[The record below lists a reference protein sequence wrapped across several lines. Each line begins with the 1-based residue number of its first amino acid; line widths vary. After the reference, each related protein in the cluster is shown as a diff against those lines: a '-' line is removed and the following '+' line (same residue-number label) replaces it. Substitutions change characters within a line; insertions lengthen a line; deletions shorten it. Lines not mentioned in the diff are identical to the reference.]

1 MTNSSLL
8 DTAKTALSALSL
20 VSTDAARYD
29 QLSDDD
35 AFALSATIAEERRL
49 LDAQDALVAGVFAKR
64 SAPELGGLGL
74 AQKLGKRNPENCCA
88 RSPASPS
95 RKRSPQSGS
104 DEWRTRPRTTDR

>member
-74 AQKLGKRNPENCCA
+74 AQKLDRKWSQGEDRGSRVGGERNA
-88 RSPASPS
+88 
-95 RKRSPQSGS
+95 
-104 DEWRTRPRTTDR
+104 